1 MSARSTR
8 RLDQAPEH
16 HETPGSDGGPP
27 QAPRPN
33 QPSAPVREVHFDRSR
48 RNAGMRLAFPLI
60 PAAAIAAAGI
70 YWYAPIEADTP
81 RPIVTRAV
89 IGDFTAKLT
98 EAGELRALDSATVS
112 APDDELVIFLVTE
125 GAHVKK
131 GDVLV
136 RFDSAKHDVAIED
149 ARAALAVAE
158 ADMQKART
166 DLEAQRH
173 KLLAEIAR
181 YEAEVRL
188 AELDLAELKKR
199 PLPDELERA
208 RMDLEKARFTLQ
220 KASKKRDVFPE
231 LVARGFI
238 TAETLEDAEVAFL
251 EAKASLQVA
260 QFNHDKVAAGATPHE
275 LALANIRLEQAR
287 FALEKARQG
296 MESQLQSFQAAIVR
310 ENANVGRS
318 EKLIDKAEVK
328 LRSTELRAPRDGLV
342 VYARAG
348 GESSLAKVQ
357 PGMIPFEGQPLIYL
371 PDLSTMVVDT
381 VVNEV
386 DIGKVKEGGP
396 VEVRLEGFPGAVFHG
411 SVMKIG
417 SLAKLKQ
424 SPTGDVT
431 GIKAFDVTVLIE
443 EKDPRLKPGL
453 TATIDIIVDHRV
465 DVVSI
470 PLSAVD
476 FRNGEGT
483 VFVADGQ
490 MIAERKVDLGPSNE
504 QHVVVE
510 DGLRPG
516 EQILLTP
523 SLPVRQ

>member
-1 MSARSTR
+1 
-8 RLDQAPEH
+8 
-16 HETPGSDGGPP
+16 
-27 QAPRPN
+27 
-33 QPSAPVREVHFDRSR
+33 
-48 RNAGMRLAFPLI
+48 
-60 PAAAIAAAGI
+60 
-70 YWYAPIEADTP
+70 
-81 RPIVTRAV
+81 
-89 IGDFTAKLT
+89 
-98 EAGELRALDSATVS
+98 
-112 APDDELVIFLVTE
+112 
-125 GAHVKK
+125 
-131 GDVLV
+131 
-136 RFDSAKHDVAIED
+136 
-149 ARAALAVAE
+149 
-158 ADMQKART
+158 
-166 DLEAQRH
+166 
-173 KLLAEIAR
+173 
-181 YEAEVRL
+181 
-188 AELDLAELKKR
+188 
-199 PLPDELERA
+199 
-208 RMDLEKARFTLQ
+208 
-220 KASKKRDVFPE
+220 
-231 LVARGFI
+231 
-238 TAETLEDAEVAFL
+238 
-251 EAKASLQVA
+251 
-260 QFNHDKVAAGATPHE
+260 
-275 LALANIRLEQAR
+275 
-287 FALEKARQG
+287 

-310 ENANVGRS
+310 EKANVGRS

-516 EQILLTP
+516 EQVLLTP